1 MMLGYESDYVIE
13 ETGSTF
19 RKVRLMRGALM
30 SGSQGTQC
38 LSFSSI
44 FPPEWIDYHLEK
56 PGNKN
61 DVVGRNQFSSERY
74 IGCRVECRM
83 EYAVLQPGP
92 IFHNVN

>member
-38 LSFSSI
+38 SQS
-44 FPPEWIDYHLEK
+44 
-56 PGNKN
+56 
-61 DVVGRNQFSSERY
+61 
-74 IGCRVECRM
+74 
-83 EYAVLQPGP
+83 A
-92 IFHNVN
+92 